1 VIDET
6 IYLTSSRQNLLRR
19 SVSEKEGITYIN
31 WQHLFYLGT
40 SDTPSYGSLRST
52 DSNTIPI
59 PITISIP
66 VTVTVTKSVS
76 TTY

>member
-1 VIDET
+1 
-6 IYLTSSRQNLLRR
+6 LRR

-40 SDTPSYGSLRST
+40 SYTLSYGSLRST
-52 DSNTIPI
+52 DSNPI
-59 PITISIP
+59 PITNTITISISIP
-66 VTVTVTKSVS
+66 VTVTKSVS